1 MKLTLR
7 PEWRLWPINNF
18 LGLLDLKT
26 GVTITLLFALFNKVA
41 GVYGLVSVLTG
52 AGGSFAQL
60 SLYLYS
66 LLGLAAVAW
75 GLNAVKEEDPQHTLY
90 FAYLFFLDHVLST
103 IWTLFFAVV
112 WWIYTPHD
120 GRRQANSPAQ
130 EAIREGAGVNH
141 TMTDAQ
147 LAAAADI
154 LWHEEKGTAAMVIAL
169 SWAAKI
175 YFALLLYSYATHLRK
190 GTYNTIRRF
199 RLYASSSSGYDP
211 AYAEEA
217 DDDNED
223 FYIPSLRTHHPNST
237 SSNIPDFVSAPGRSG
252 RHSAK
257 HSRSSLAKITIPMQD
272 NPNGEVPFEED
283 GR

>member
-1 MKLTLR
+1 MR
-7 PEWRLWPINNF
+7 PFSQFPA
-18 LGLLDLKT
+18 
-26 GVTITLLFALFNKVA
+26 ITLF
-41 GVYGLVSVLTG
+41 
-52 AGGSFAQL
+52 
-60 SLYLYS
+60 SLQ
-66 LLGLAAVAW
+66 
-75 GLNAVKEEDPQHTLY
+75 EDPLHTLY

-103 IWTLFFAVV
+103 IWTLFFAVA

-141 TMTDAQ
+141 TLTDAQ

-154 LWHEEKGTAAMVIAL
+154 LWHEEKGTAAMVIVL
-169 SWAAKI
+169 SWAAKVCWHFFLVGFVVTTNVSQI

-190 GTYNTIRRF
+190 GTYNSIRRF
-199 RLYASSSSGYDP
+199 RLYASSPSGYDP
-211 AYAEEA
+211 AYAED

-223 FYIPSLRTHHPNST
+223 FYMPSLRTHHPNST

-257 HSRSSLAKITIPMQD
+257 HSRSSLTKITIPMQD
-272 NPNGEVPFEED
+272 NGHGEVLFEED